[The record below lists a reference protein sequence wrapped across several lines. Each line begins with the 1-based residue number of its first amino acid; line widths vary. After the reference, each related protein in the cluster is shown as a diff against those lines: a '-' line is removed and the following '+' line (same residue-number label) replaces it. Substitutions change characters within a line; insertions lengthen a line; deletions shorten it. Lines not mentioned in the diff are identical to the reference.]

1 MRCSMYRVE
10 SLGGIVVNGQ
20 QLPVVLMI
28 LDGWGIGQQT
38 EGNAIARSN
47 TENMDRLLAGCGHSQ
62 LNCSG
67 EYVGLP
73 EGQQGNS
80 EVGHLNL
87 GAGRV
92 VYQELTRINKAVREH
107 TLQDNAA
114 FQQVMA
120 YCQQQNKPLHLMGL
134 VSPGGV
140 HSHSSHLYGLL
151 EMAAAKGLQDVYVHC
166 FLDGRDV
173 GPSTG
178 LGFVQELEEK
188 LQQLGVGKIAT
199 VSGRY
204 YAMDRDNR
212 WERVEKAYRAMT
224 DGTGQTAAS
233 AVEAVQQSY
242 DKGET
247 DEFVLPTVVQTVAGT
262 PVATVGAGDGIIFFN
277 FRGDRAREIT
287 KAFVNRDFT
296 GFARQYLG
304 VHFVAMT
311 QYEDGLD
318 VTVAFP
324 PQDLQNTLGQVLAAH
339 GVKQFRVAETE
350 KYAHVTFFFNGGVEE
365 PNPLEDRLLVP
376 SPKVATYDLQPE
388 MSAIA
393 VKEHLLQAIESGD
406 YPFIL
411 VNFANTDMVG
421 HTGIMEAAQKAVET
435 VDRCVG
441 EVAAAVQKAGG
452 VLLITADHG
461 NAEQMVDPVKGT
473 PHTAHT
479 ANPVPFIAVTPQP
492 CQVKDGSLQDVAP
505 TVLKLLGIGVPP
517 EMTGNSLIE

>member
-1 MRCSMYRVE
+1 MAKE
-10 SLGGIVVNGQ
+10 
-20 QLPVVLMI
+20 
-28 LDGWGIGQQT
+28 
-38 EGNAIARSN
+38 
-47 TENMDRLLAGCGHSQ
+47 
-62 LNCSG
+62 
-67 EYVGLP
+67 
-73 EGQQGNS
+73 QG
-80 EVGHLNL
+80 
-87 GAGRV
+87 
-92 VYQELTRINKAVREH
+92 
-107 TLQDNAA
+107 
-114 FQQVMA
+114 
-120 YCQQQNKPLHLMGL
+120 
-134 VSPGGV
+134 VS
-140 HSHSSHLYGLL
+140 
-151 EMAAAKGLQDVYVHC
+151 KVYVHA

-178 LGFVQELEEK
+178 LGFVQELEDK
-188 LQQLGVGKIAT
+188 LQELGVGKIAT

-224 DGTGQTAAS
+224 AGVGETAAS
-233 AVEAVQQSY
+233 AVAAVQQSY

-247 DEFVLPTVVQTVAGT
+247 DEFVLPTVIETAGE
-262 PVATVGAGDGIIFFN
+262 PVAVVGNGDGVLFFN

-287 KAFVNRDFT
+287 KAFVNKEFD
-296 GFARQYLG
+296 GFARDYLG

-311 QYEDGLD
+311 QYEEGLD
-318 VTVAFP
+318 MAVAFP

-339 GVKQFRVAETE
+339 QVKQFRVAETE

-393 VKEHLLQAIESGD
+393 VKDNLIQAIESGD

-421 HTGIMEAAQKAVET
+421 HTGIQEAARKAVET
-435 VDRCVG
+435 VDQCVG

-461 NAEQMVDPVKGT
+461 NAEQMINPETGA

-479 ANPVPFIAVTPQP
+479 ANQVPFIAMTPQP
-492 CQVKDGSLQDVAP
+492 CQVADGSLQDVAP
-505 TVLKLLGIGVPP
+505 TVLALLGVEQPAD
-517 EMTGNSLIE
+517 MTGTCLIRTC

>member
-1 MRCSMYRVE
+1 M
-10 SLGGIVVNGQ
+10 
-20 QLPVVLMI
+20 
-28 LDGWGIGQQT
+28 
-38 EGNAIARSN
+38 
-47 TENMDRLLAGCGHSQ
+47 
-62 LNCSG
+62 
-67 EYVGLP
+67 
-73 EGQQGNS
+73 
-80 EVGHLNL
+80 
-87 GAGRV
+87 
-92 VYQELTRINKAVREH
+92 
-107 TLQDNAA
+107 
-114 FQQVMA
+114 
-120 YCQQQNKPLHLMGL
+120 
-134 VSPGGV
+134 
-140 HSHSSHLYGLL
+140 
-151 EMAAAKGLQDVYVHC
+151 
-166 FLDGRDV
+166 
-173 GPSTG
+173 
-178 LGFVQELEEK
+178 QELEEK
-188 LQQLGVGKIAT
+188 LQQLGVGQIAT

-224 DGTGQTAAS
+224 DGTGEIAAS
-233 AVEAVQQSY
+233 AAEAVQQSY

-247 DEFVLPTVVQTVAGT
+247 DEFVLPTVVQTAAGT

-339 GVKQFRVAETE
+339 GVRQFRVAETE
-350 KYAHVTFFFNGGVEE
+350 KYAHVTFFFNGGVED

-393 VKEHLLQAIESGD
+393 VKEHLIQAIESGD

-441 EVAAAVQKAGG
+441 EVAAAVQKGWRCA
-452 VLLITADHG
+452 ADYSR
-461 NAEQMVDPVKGT
+461 PR
-473 PHTAHT
+473 
-479 ANPVPFIAVTPQP
+479 
-492 CQVKDGSLQDVAP
+492 
-505 TVLKLLGIGVPP
+505 
-517 EMTGNSLIE
+517 

>member
-1 MRCSMYRVE
+1 M
-10 SLGGIVVNGQ
+10 NK

-28 LDGWGIGQQT
+28 LDGWGISEHK
-38 EGNAIARSN
+38 EGNAIAQSN
-47 TENMDRLLAGCGHSQ
+47 TENMDRLLAQYGHSQ
-62 LNCSG
+62 LFCSG

-107 TLQDNAA
+107 TLQDNPA
-114 FQQVMA
+114 FQNVMA
-120 YCQQQNKPLHLMGL
+120 HCMEQNKALHLMGL

-151 EMAAAKGLQDVYVHC
+151 EMAAAKGLKEVYVHC

-178 LGFVQELEEK
+178 LGFVEELEDK
-188 LQQLGVGKIAT
+188 LRQIGVGRIAT

-224 DGTGQTAAS
+224 AGAGETAAS

-247 DEFVLPTVVQTVAGT
+247 DEFVLPTVVQADGK
-262 PVATVGAGDGIIFFN
+262 PVAVIQAGDGVIFFN
-277 FRGDRAREIT
+277 FRGDRAREIS
-287 KAFVNRDFT
+287 KAFVNREFD
-296 GFARQYLG
+296 GFSREYLG
-304 VHFVAMT
+304 VQYVAMT
-311 QYEDGLD
+311 QYEEGLD
-318 VTVAFP
+318 MTVAFP
-324 PQDLQNTLGQVLAAH
+324 PQDLQNTLGQVLADNQ
-339 GVKQFRVAETE
+339 VKQFRVAETE

-388 MSAIA
+388 MSAIE
-393 VKEHLLQAIESGD
+393 VKDKLIEAIKGGE

-421 HTGIMEAAQKAVET
+421 HTGIPEAAQKAVET
-435 VDRCVG
+435 VDKCVG
-441 EVAAAVQKAGG
+441 EVADAVKNAGG

-479 ANPVPFIAVTPQP
+479 ANPVPFVVMSAELYT
-492 CQVKDGSLQDVAP
+492 VKDGSLQDVAP
-505 TVLKLLGIGVPP
+505 TVLKLLGIDKPAD
-517 EMTGNSLIE
+517 MTGESLI

>member
-1 MRCSMYRVE
+1 M
-10 SLGGIVVNGQ
+10 NK

-28 LDGWGIGQQT
+28 LDGWGISEHK
-38 EGNAIARSN
+38 EGNAIAQSN
-47 TENMDRLLAGCGHSQ
+47 TENMDRLLAQYGHSQ
-62 LNCSG
+62 LFCSG

-92 VYQELTRINKAVREH
+92 VYQELTRINKAVHEH
-107 TLQDNAA
+107 TLQDNPA
-114 FQQVMA
+114 FQNVMA
-120 YCQQQNKPLHLMGL
+120 HCMEQNKALHLMGL

-151 EMAAAKGLQDVYVHC
+151 EMAAAKGLKEVYVHC

-178 LGFVQELEEK
+178 LGFVEELEDK
-188 LQQLGVGKIAT
+188 LQQIGVGRIAT

-224 DGTGQTAAS
+224 AGAGETAAS

-247 DEFVLPTVVQTVAGT
+247 DEFVLPTVVQADGK
-262 PVATVGAGDGIIFFN
+262 PVAVIQAGDGVIFFN
-277 FRGDRAREIT
+277 FRGDRAREIS
-287 KAFVNRDFT
+287 KAFVNREFD
-296 GFARQYLG
+296 GFSREYLG
-304 VHFVAMT
+304 VQYVAMT
-311 QYEDGLD
+311 QYEEGLD
-318 VTVAFP
+318 MTVAFP
-324 PQDLQNTLGQVLAAH
+324 PQDLQNTLGQVLADNQ
-339 GVKQFRVAETE
+339 VKQFRVAETE

-388 MSAIA
+388 MSAIE
-393 VKEHLLQAIESGD
+393 VKDKLIEAIKGGE

-421 HTGIMEAAQKAVET
+421 HTGIPEAAQKAVET
-435 VDRCVG
+435 VDKCVG
-441 EVAAAVQKAGG
+441 EVADAVKNAGG

-479 ANPVPFIAVTPQP
+479 ANPVPFVVMSAEPYT
-492 CQVKDGSLQDVAP
+492 VKDGSLQDVAP
-505 TVLKLLGIGVPP
+505 TVLKLLGIDKPAD
-517 EMTGNSLIE
+517 MTGESLI

>member
-1 MRCSMYRVE
+1 M
-10 SLGGIVVNGQ
+10 NK

-28 LDGWGIGQQT
+28 LDGWGISEQT
-38 EGNAIARSN
+38 EGNAIAQSN
-47 TENMDRLLAGCGHSQ
+47 TKNMDGLLAQYGHSQ
-62 LNCSG
+62 LFCSG

-107 TLQDNAA
+107 TLKDNAA
-114 FQQVMA
+114 FQQVMEH
-120 YCQQQNKPLHLMGL
+120 CSQQNKPLHLMGL

-151 EMAAAKGLQDVYVHC
+151 EMAAEKGLKDVYVHC

-188 LQQLGVGKIAT
+188 LQQIGVGSIAT

-224 DGTGQTAAS
+224 AGVGEVAATAIN
-233 AVEAVQQSY
+233 AVQQSY

-247 DEFVLPTVVQTVAGT
+247 DEFVLPTVVHNDGK
-262 PVATVGAGDGIIFFN
+262 PVATIGANDGVIFFN

-287 KAFVNRDFT
+287 KAFVNREFD
-296 GFARQYLG
+296 GFARDYLG
-304 VHFVAMT
+304 VNYVAMT
-311 QYEDGLD
+311 QYEEGLD
-318 VTVAFP
+318 MTVAFP
-324 PQDLQNTLGQVLAAH
+324 PQDLQNTLGQILAANN
-339 GVKQFRVAETE
+339 VKQFRVAETE
-350 KYAHVTFFFNGGVEE
+350 KYAHVTFFFNGGVED

-388 MSAIA
+388 MSAIE
-393 VKEHLLQAIESGD
+393 VKDKLIETINGGE

-421 HTGIMEAAQKAVET
+421 HTGIPEAARKAVET
-435 VDRCVG
+435 VDKCVG
-441 EVAAAVQKAGG
+441 EVVEAVQNVGG

-479 ANPVPFIAVTPQP
+479 ANPVPFIVVSTEKYV
-492 CQVKDGSLQDVAP
+492 VKNGSLQDVAP
-505 TVLKLLGIGVPP
+505 TVLNLLGIDKPAD
-517 EMTGNSLIE
+517 MTGESLI

>member
-1 MRCSMYRVE
+1 MKK
-10 SLGGIVVNGQ
+10 

-28 LDGWGIGQQT
+28 LDGWGISDYT
-38 EGNAIARSN
+38 EGNAIAQSN
-47 TENMDRLLAGCGHSQ
+47 TENMDRLLAQCGHSQ
-62 LNCSG
+62 LFCSG

-114 FQQVMA
+114 FQQVMEH
-120 YCQQQNKPLHLMGL
+120 CLQQNKALHLMGL

-151 EMAAAKGLQDVYVHC
+151 EMAAAKGLTEVYVHC

-173 GPSTG
+173 GPATG
-178 LGFVQELEEK
+178 LGFVQELEDR
-188 LQQLGVGKIAT
+188 LQQIGIGRIAT

-224 DGTGQTAAS
+224 YGAGETAAS

-242 DKGET
+242 EKGET
-247 DEFVLPTVVQTVAGT
+247 DEFVLPTVVQADGK
-262 PVATVGAGDGIIFFN
+262 PVATIGRGDGVIFFN

-287 KAFVNRDFT
+287 KAFVNKEFD
-296 GFARQYLG
+296 GFARDYLS
-304 VHFVAMT
+304 VNYVAMT

-318 VTVAFP
+318 MTVAFP
-324 PQDLQNTLGQVLAAH
+324 PQDLQNTLGQVLAANQ
-339 GVKQFRVAETE
+339 VKQFRVAETE

-388 MSAIA
+388 MSAIE
-393 VKEHLLQAIESGD
+393 VKDKLVEAINGGE

-421 HTGIMEAAQKAVET
+421 HTGMPEAAKKAVET
-435 VDRCVG
+435 VDKCVG
-441 EVAAAVQKAGG
+441 EVADAVQKAGG

-479 ANPVPFIAVTPQP
+479 ANPVPFIVMSQEPYN
-492 CQVKDGSLQDVAP
+492 VKNGSLQDVAP
-505 TVLKLLGIGVPP
+505 TVLKLLGIEKPAD
-517 EMTGNSLIE
+517 MTGTSLL

>member
-1 MRCSMYRVE
+1 ME
-10 SLGGIVVNGQ
+10 KQ
-20 QLPVVLMI
+20 QPVVLMI
-28 LDGWGIGQQT
+28 LDGWGISEQT
-38 EGNAIARSN
+38 EGNAIAQSH
-47 TENMDRLLAGCGHSQ
+47 TPNMDRLLEQFGHSK
-62 LNCSG
+62 LLCSG
-67 EYVGLP
+67 EAVGLP
-73 EGQQGNS
+73 DGQQGNS

-107 TLQDNAA
+107 TLRDNAA
-114 FQQVMA
+114 FQQVMDA
-120 YCQQQNKPLHLMGL
+120 CAAQQKPLHLMGL

-140 HSHSSHLYGLL
+140 HSHSDHLYGLL
-151 EMAAAKGLQDVYVHC
+151 ELAKEKQLTEVYVHC

-188 LQQLGVGKIAT
+188 LAQLGVGKIAT

-212 WERVEKAYRAMT
+212 WERVEKAYQAMT
-224 DGTGQTAAS
+224 QGVGVMADSAVS
-233 AVEAVQQSY
+233 AVEQSY
-242 DKGET
+242 AKGET
-247 DEFVLPTVVQTVAGT
+247 DEFVLPTVVLQDGKPTAVI
-262 PVATVGAGDGIIFFN
+262 GAGDGVIFFN

-287 KAFVNRDFT
+287 KAFVNKDFD
-296 GFARQYLG
+296 GFAREYLG
-304 VHFVAMT
+304 VSYVAMT
-311 QYEDGLD
+311 QYEEGLD
-318 VTVAFP
+318 VIVAFP
-324 PQDLQNTLGQVLAAH
+324 PQDLQHTLGQVLAENN
-339 GVKQFRVAETE
+339 VKQFRVAETE
-350 KYAHVTFFFNGGVEE
+350 KYAHVTFFFNGGVED

-393 VKEHLLQAIESGD
+393 VKDHLIQAIQGGE

-421 HTGIMEAAQKAVET
+421 HTGIPEAAQKAVET
-435 VDRCVG
+435 VDFCVG
-441 EVAAAVQKAGG
+441 QVAEAVQNAGG

-461 NAEQMVDPVKGT
+461 NAEQMIDPVKGT

-479 ANPVPFIAVTPQP
+479 ANPVPFVVVSEQAY
-492 CQVKDGSLQDVAP
+492 QVADGSLQDVAP
-505 TVLKLLGIGVPP
+505 TVLKLLNIEKPND
-517 EMTGNSLIE
+517 MTGTSLI

>member
-1 MRCSMYRVE
+1 M
-10 SLGGIVVNGQ
+10 NK

-28 LDGWGIGQQT
+28 LDGWGISEHK
-38 EGNAIARSN
+38 EGNAIAQSN
-47 TENMDRLLAGCGHSQ
+47 TENMDRLLAQYGHSQ
-62 LNCSG
+62 LFCSG

-92 VYQELTRINKAVREH
+92 VYQELTRINKEVREH
-107 TLQDNAA
+107 TLQDNPA
-114 FQQVMA
+114 FQNVMA
-120 YCQQQNKPLHLMGL
+120 HCMEQNKALHLMGL

-151 EMAAAKGLQDVYVHC
+151 EMAAAKGLKEVYVHC

-178 LGFVQELEEK
+178 LGFVEELEDK
-188 LQQLGVGKIAT
+188 LQQIGVGRIAT

-224 DGTGQTAAS
+224 AGAGETAAS

-247 DEFVLPTVVQTVAGT
+247 DEFVLPTVVQADGK
-262 PVATVGAGDGIIFFN
+262 PVAVIQAGDGVIFFN
-277 FRGDRAREIT
+277 FRGDRAREIS
-287 KAFVNRDFT
+287 KAFVNREFD
-296 GFARQYLG
+296 GFSREYLG
-304 VHFVAMT
+304 VQYVAMT
-311 QYEDGLD
+311 QYEEGLD
-318 VTVAFP
+318 MTVAFP
-324 PQDLQNTLGQVLAAH
+324 PQDLQNTLGQVLADNQ
-339 GVKQFRVAETE
+339 VKQFRVAETE

-388 MSAIA
+388 MSAIE
-393 VKEHLLQAIESGD
+393 VKDKLIEAIKGGE

-421 HTGIMEAAQKAVET
+421 HTGIPEAAQKAVET
-435 VDRCVG
+435 VDKCVG
-441 EVAAAVQKAGG
+441 EVADAVKNAGG

-479 ANPVPFIAVTPQP
+479 ANPVPFVVMSAEPYT
-492 CQVKDGSLQDVAP
+492 VKDGSLQDVAP
-505 TVLKLLGIGVPP
+505 TVLKLLGIDKPAD
-517 EMTGNSLIE
+517 MTGESLI

>member
-1 MRCSMYRVE
+1 M
-10 SLGGIVVNGQ
+10 NK

-28 LDGWGIGQQT
+28 LDGWGISEHK
-38 EGNAIARSN
+38 EGNAIAQSN
-47 TENMDRLLAGCGHSQ
+47 TENMDRLLAQYGHSQ
-62 LNCSG
+62 LFCSG

-107 TLQDNAA
+107 TLQDNPA
-114 FQQVMA
+114 FQNVMA
-120 YCQQQNKPLHLMGL
+120 HCMEQNKALHLMGL

-151 EMAAAKGLQDVYVHC
+151 EMAAAKGLKEVYVHC

-178 LGFVQELEEK
+178 LGFVEELEDK
-188 LQQLGVGKIAT
+188 LQQIGVGRIAT

-224 DGTGQTAAS
+224 AGAGETAAS

-247 DEFVLPTVVQTVAGT
+247 DEFVLPTVVQADGK
-262 PVATVGAGDGIIFFN
+262 PVAVIQAGDGVIFFN
-277 FRGDRAREIT
+277 FRGDRAREIS
-287 KAFVNRDFT
+287 KAFVNREFD
-296 GFARQYLG
+296 GFSREYLG
-304 VHFVAMT
+304 VQYVAMT
-311 QYEDGLD
+311 QYEEGLD
-318 VTVAFP
+318 MTVAFP
-324 PQDLQNTLGQVLAAH
+324 PQDLQNTLGQVLADNQ
-339 GVKQFRVAETE
+339 VKQFRVAETE

-388 MSAIA
+388 MSAIE
-393 VKEHLLQAIESGD
+393 VKDKLIEAIKGGE

-421 HTGIMEAAQKAVET
+421 HTGIPEAAQKAVET
-435 VDRCVG
+435 VDKCVG
-441 EVAAAVQKAGG
+441 EVANAVKDAGG

-479 ANPVPFIAVTPQP
+479 ANPVPFVVMSAEPYT
-492 CQVKDGSLQDVAP
+492 VKDGSLQDVAP
-505 TVLKLLGIGVPP
+505 TVLKLLGIDKPAD
-517 EMTGNSLIE
+517 MTGESLI

>member
-1 MRCSMYRVE
+1 M
-10 SLGGIVVNGQ
+10 NK

-28 LDGWGIGQQT
+28 LDGWGISEHK
-38 EGNAIARSN
+38 EGNAIAQSN
-47 TENMDRLLAGCGHSQ
+47 TENMDRLLAQYGHSQ
-62 LNCSG
+62 LFCSG

-107 TLQDNAA
+107 TLQDNPA
-114 FQQVMA
+114 FQNVMA
-120 YCQQQNKPLHLMGL
+120 HCMEQKKALHLMGL

-151 EMAAAKGLQDVYVHC
+151 EMAAAKGLKEVYVHC

-178 LGFVQELEEK
+178 LGFVEELEDK
-188 LQQLGVGKIAT
+188 LQQIGVGRIAT

-224 DGTGQTAAS
+224 AGTGETAAS

-247 DEFVLPTVVQTVAGT
+247 DEFVLPTVVQADGK
-262 PVATVGAGDGIIFFN
+262 PVAVIQAGDGVIFFN
-277 FRGDRAREIT
+277 FRGDRAREIS
-287 KAFVNRDFT
+287 KAFVNREFD
-296 GFARQYLG
+296 GFSREYLG
-304 VHFVAMT
+304 VQYVAMT
-311 QYEDGLD
+311 QYEEGLD
-318 VTVAFP
+318 MTVAFP
-324 PQDLQNTLGQVLAAH
+324 PQDLQNTLGQVLADNQ
-339 GVKQFRVAETE
+339 VKQFRVAETE

-388 MSAIA
+388 MSAIE
-393 VKEHLLQAIESGD
+393 VKDKLIEAIKGGE

-421 HTGIMEAAQKAVET
+421 HTGIPEAAQKAVET
-435 VDRCVG
+435 VDKCVG
-441 EVAAAVQKAGG
+441 EVADAVKNAGG

-479 ANPVPFIAVTPQP
+479 ANPVPFVVMSAEPYT
-492 CQVKDGSLQDVAP
+492 VKDGSLQDVAP
-505 TVLKLLGIGVPP
+505 TVLKLLGIDKPAD
-517 EMTGNSLIE
+517 MTGESLI

>member
-1 MRCSMYRVE
+1 ME
-10 SLGGIVVNGQ
+10 KQ
-20 QLPVVLMI
+20 QPVVLMI
-28 LDGWGIGQQT
+28 LDGWGISEQT
-38 EGNAIARSN
+38 EGNAIAQSS
-47 TENMDRLLAGCGHSQ
+47 TPNMDKLLAQFPHSQ
-62 LNCSG
+62 LLCSG
-67 EYVGLP
+67 EAVGLP
-73 EGQQGNS
+73 DGQQGNS

-114 FQQVMA
+114 FQQVMDA
-120 YCQQQNKPLHLMGL
+120 CIAQQKPLHLMGL
-134 VSPGGV
+134 VSLGGV
-140 HSHSSHLYGLL
+140 HSHSDHLYGLL
-151 EMAAAKGLQDVYVHC
+151 ELARDKNIPEVYVHC

-178 LGFVQELEEK
+178 LGFVKELEEK
-188 LQQLGVGKIAT
+188 LSQLGIGKIAT

-212 WERVEKAYRAMT
+212 WERVEKAYLAMT
-224 DGTGQTAAS
+224 AGIGETAQS

-247 DEFVLPTVVQTVAGT
+247 DEFILPTVVQGDGK
-262 PVATVGAGDGIIFFN
+262 PVAKIGAGDGVIFFN

-287 KAFVNRDFT
+287 KAFVNKDFD
-296 GFARQYLG
+296 GFSREYLG
-304 VHFVAMT
+304 VNYVAMT
-311 QYEDGLD
+311 QYEEGLD

-324 PQDLQNTLGQVLAAH
+324 PQDLQNTLGQVLAVH
-339 GVKQFRVAETE
+339 QIKQFRVAETE
-350 KYAHVTFFFNGGVEE
+350 KYAHVTFFFNGGVED

-393 VKEHLLQAIESGD
+393 VKEHLIQAIQSGE

-421 HTGIMEAAQKAVET
+421 HTGIPEAAQKAVET
-435 VDRCVG
+435 VDACVG
-441 EVAAAVQKAGG
+441 EVAEAVQQAGG

-479 ANPVPFIAVTPQP
+479 ANPVPFIVVSDRYQTVA
-492 CQVKDGSLQDVAP
+492 DGSLQDVAP
-505 TVLKLLGIGVPP
+505 TVLKLLGIEKPAD
-517 EMTGNSLIE
+517 MTGASLI

>member
-1 MRCSMYRVE
+1 M
-10 SLGGIVVNGQ
+10 NK

-28 LDGWGIGQQT
+28 LDGWGISEHK
-38 EGNAIARSN
+38 EGNAIAQSN
-47 TENMDRLLAGCGHSQ
+47 TENMDRLLAQYGHSQ
-62 LNCSG
+62 LFCSG

-107 TLQDNAA
+107 TLQDNPA
-114 FQQVMA
+114 FQNVMA
-120 YCQQQNKPLHLMGL
+120 HCMEQNKALHLMGL

-151 EMAAAKGLQDVYVHC
+151 EMAAAKGLKEVYVHC

-178 LGFVQELEEK
+178 LGFVEELEDK
-188 LQQLGVGKIAT
+188 LQQIGVGRIAT

-224 DGTGQTAAS
+224 AGIGETAAS
-233 AVEAVQQSY
+233 AVKAVQQSY

-247 DEFVLPTVVQTVAGT
+247 DEFVLPTVVQADGKPAAVIQ
-262 PVATVGAGDGIIFFN
+262 AGDGVIFFN
-277 FRGDRAREIT
+277 FRGDRAREIS
-287 KAFVNRDFT
+287 KAFVNREFD
-296 GFARQYLG
+296 GFSREYLG
-304 VHFVAMT
+304 VQYVAMT
-311 QYEDGLD
+311 QYEEGLD
-318 VTVAFP
+318 MTVAFP
-324 PQDLQNTLGQVLAAH
+324 PQDLQNTLGQVLADNQ
-339 GVKQFRVAETE
+339 VKQFRVAETE

-388 MSAIA
+388 MSAIE
-393 VKEHLLQAIESGD
+393 VKDKLIEAIKGGE

-421 HTGIMEAAQKAVET
+421 HTGIPEAAQKAVET
-435 VDRCVG
+435 VDKCVG
-441 EVAAAVQKAGG
+441 EVADAVKNAGG

-479 ANPVPFIAVTPQP
+479 ANPVPFVVMSAEPYT
-492 CQVKDGSLQDVAP
+492 VKDGSLQDVAP
-505 TVLKLLGIGVPP
+505 TVLKLLGIDKPAD
-517 EMTGNSLIE
+517 MTGESLI

>member
-1 MRCSMYRVE
+1 V
-10 SLGGIVVNGQ
+10 GKQ
-20 QLPVVLMI
+20 QPVVLMI
-28 LDGWGIGQQT
+28 LDGWGISEQT
-38 EGNAIARSN
+38 EGNAIAQSS
-47 TENMDRLLAGCGHSQ
+47 TPNMDELLAQYPHSQ
-62 LNCSG
+62 LLCSG
-67 EYVGLP
+67 EAVGLP
-73 EGQQGNS
+73 DGQQGNS

-114 FQQVMA
+114 FQQVMDA
-120 YCQQQNKPLHLMGL
+120 CIAQQKPLHLMGL

-140 HSHSSHLYGLL
+140 HSHSDHLYGLL
-151 EMAAAKGLQDVYVHC
+151 ELARDKNIPEVYVHC

-178 LGFVQELEEK
+178 LGFVKELEEK
-188 LQQLGVGKIAT
+188 LSQLGIGKIAT

-212 WERVEKAYRAMT
+212 WERVEKAYLAMT
-224 DGTGQTAAS
+224 AGIGETAQS

-247 DEFVLPTVVQTVAGT
+247 DEFVLPTVVQDDGK
-262 PVATVGAGDGIIFFN
+262 PVAKIGAGDGVIFFN

-287 KAFVNRDFT
+287 KAFVNKDFD
-296 GFARQYLG
+296 GFSREYLG
-304 VHFVAMT
+304 VNYVAMT
-311 QYEDGLD
+311 QYEEGLD

-339 GVKQFRVAETE
+339 QIKQFRVAETE
-350 KYAHVTFFFNGGVEE
+350 KYAHVTFFFNGGVED

-393 VKEHLLQAIESGD
+393 VKEHLIQAIQSGE

-421 HTGIMEAAQKAVET
+421 HTGIPEAAQKAVET
-435 VDRCVG
+435 VDACVG
-441 EVAAAVQKAGG
+441 EVAEAVQQAGG

-479 ANPVPFIAVTPQP
+479 ANPVPFIAVSDRYQT
-492 CQVKDGSLQDVAP
+492 VADGSLQDVAP
-505 TVLKLLGIGVPP
+505 TVLKLLGIEKPAD
-517 EMTGNSLIE
+517 MTGASLI

>member
-1 MRCSMYRVE
+1 M
-10 SLGGIVVNGQ
+10 NK

-28 LDGWGIGQQT
+28 LDGWGISEHE
-38 EGNAIARSN
+38 EGNAIAQSN
-47 TENMDRLLAGCGHSQ
+47 TENMDRLLAQYGHSQ
-62 LNCSG
+62 LFCSG

-107 TLQDNAA
+107 TLQDNPA
-114 FQQVMA
+114 FQNVMA
-120 YCQQQNKPLHLMGL
+120 HCMEQNKALHLMGL

-151 EMAAAKGLQDVYVHC
+151 EMAAAKGLKEVYVHC

-178 LGFVQELEEK
+178 LGFVEELEDK
-188 LQQLGVGKIAT
+188 LQQIGVGRIAT

-224 DGTGQTAAS
+224 AGTGETAAS

-247 DEFVLPTVVQTVAGT
+247 DEFVLPTVVQADGK
-262 PVATVGAGDGIIFFN
+262 PVAVIQAGDGVIFFN
-277 FRGDRAREIT
+277 FRGDRAREIS
-287 KAFVNRDFT
+287 KAFVNREFD
-296 GFARQYLG
+296 GFSREYLG
-304 VHFVAMT
+304 VQYVAMT
-311 QYEDGLD
+311 QYEEGLD
-318 VTVAFP
+318 MTVAFP
-324 PQDLQNTLGQVLAAH
+324 PQDLQNTLGQVLADNQ
-339 GVKQFRVAETE
+339 VKQFRVAETE

-388 MSAIA
+388 MSAIE
-393 VKEHLLQAIESGD
+393 VKDKLIEAIKGGE

-421 HTGIMEAAQKAVET
+421 HTGIPEAAQKAVET
-435 VDRCVG
+435 VDKCVG
-441 EVAAAVQKAGG
+441 EVADAVKNAGG

-479 ANPVPFIAVTPQP
+479 ANPVPFVVMSAEPYT
-492 CQVKDGSLQDVAP
+492 VKDGSLQDVAP
-505 TVLKLLGIGVPP
+505 TVLKLLGIDKPAD
-517 EMTGNSLIE
+517 MTGESLI

>member
-1 MRCSMYRVE
+1 ME
-10 SLGGIVVNGQ
+10 KQ
-20 QLPVVLMI
+20 QPVVLMI
-28 LDGWGIGQQT
+28 LDGWGISEQT
-38 EGNAIARSN
+38 EGNAIAQSS
-47 TENMDRLLAGCGHSQ
+47 TPNMDKLLAQFPHSQ
-62 LNCSG
+62 LLCSG
-67 EYVGLP
+67 EAVGLP
-73 EGQQGNS
+73 DGQQGNS

-114 FQQVMA
+114 FQQVMDA
-120 YCQQQNKPLHLMGL
+120 CIAQQKPLHLMGL

-140 HSHSSHLYGLL
+140 HSHSDHLYGLL
-151 EMAAAKGLQDVYVHC
+151 ELARDKNIPEVYVHC

-178 LGFVQELEEK
+178 LGFVKELEEK
-188 LQQLGVGKIAT
+188 LSQLGIGKIAT

-212 WERVEKAYRAMT
+212 WERVEKAYLAMT
-224 DGTGQTAAS
+224 AGIGETAQS
-233 AVEAVQQSY
+233 AAEAVQQSY

-247 DEFVLPTVVQTVAGT
+247 DEFVLPTVVQADGK
-262 PVATVGAGDGIIFFN
+262 PVAKIGAGDGVIFFN

-287 KAFVNRDFT
+287 KAFVNKDFD
-296 GFARQYLG
+296 GFSREYLG
-304 VHFVAMT
+304 VNYVAMT
-311 QYEDGLD
+311 QYEEGLD

-339 GVKQFRVAETE
+339 QIKQFRVAETE
-350 KYAHVTFFFNGGVEE
+350 KYAHVTFFFNGGVED

-393 VKEHLLQAIESGD
+393 VKEHLIQAIQSGE

-421 HTGIMEAAQKAVET
+421 HTGIPEAAQKAVET
-435 VDRCVG
+435 VDACVG
-441 EVAAAVQKAGG
+441 EVAEAVQQAGG

-479 ANPVPFIAVTPQP
+479 ANPVPFIAVSDRYQT
-492 CQVKDGSLQDVAP
+492 VADGSLQDVAP
-505 TVLKLLGIGVPP
+505 TVLKLLGIEKPAD
-517 EMTGNSLIE
+517 MTGASLI

>member
-1 MRCSMYRVE
+1 M
-10 SLGGIVVNGQ
+10 NK

-28 LDGWGIGQQT
+28 LDGWGISEHK
-38 EGNAIARSN
+38 EGNAIAQSN
-47 TENMDRLLAGCGHSQ
+47 TENMDRLLAQYGHSQ
-62 LNCSG
+62 LFCSG

-107 TLQDNAA
+107 TLQDNPA
-114 FQQVMA
+114 FQNVMA
-120 YCQQQNKPLHLMGL
+120 HCMEQNKALHLMGL

-151 EMAAAKGLQDVYVHC
+151 EMAAAKGLKEVYVHC

-178 LGFVQELEEK
+178 LGFVEELEDK
-188 LQQLGVGKIAT
+188 LQQIGVGRIAT

-224 DGTGQTAAS
+224 AGAGETAAS

-247 DEFVLPTVVQTVAGT
+247 DEFVLPTVVQADGKPAAVIQ
-262 PVATVGAGDGIIFFN
+262 AGDGVIFFN
-277 FRGDRAREIT
+277 FRGDRAREIS
-287 KAFVNRDFT
+287 KAFVNREFD
-296 GFARQYLG
+296 GFSREYLG
-304 VHFVAMT
+304 VQYVAMT
-311 QYEDGLD
+311 QYEEGLD
-318 VTVAFP
+318 MTVAFP
-324 PQDLQNTLGQVLAAH
+324 PQDLQNTLGQVLADNQ
-339 GVKQFRVAETE
+339 VKQFRVAETE

-388 MSAIA
+388 MSAIE
-393 VKEHLLQAIESGD
+393 VKDKLIEAIKGGE

-421 HTGIMEAAQKAVET
+421 HTGIPEAAQKAVEI
-435 VDRCVG
+435 VDKCVG
-441 EVAAAVQKAGG
+441 EVANAVKNAGG

-479 ANPVPFIAVTPQP
+479 ANPVPFVVMSAEPYT
-492 CQVKDGSLQDVAP
+492 VKDGSLQDVAP
-505 TVLKLLGIGVPP
+505 TVLKLLGIDKPAD
-517 EMTGNSLIE
+517 MTGESLI

>member
-1 MRCSMYRVE
+1 
-10 SLGGIVVNGQ
+10 
-20 QLPVVLMI
+20 MI
-28 LDGWGIGQQT
+28 LDGWGISEHK
-38 EGNAIARSN
+38 EGNAIAQSN
-47 TENMDRLLAGCGHSQ
+47 TENMDRLLAQYGHSQ
-62 LNCSG
+62 LFCSG

-107 TLQDNAA
+107 TLQDNPA
-114 FQQVMA
+114 FQNIMA
-120 YCQQQNKPLHLMGL
+120 HCMEQNKALHLMGL

-151 EMAAAKGLQDVYVHC
+151 EMAAAKGLKEVYVHC

-178 LGFVQELEEK
+178 LGFVEELEDK
-188 LQQLGVGKIAT
+188 LQQIGVGRIAT

-224 DGTGQTAAS
+224 AGAGETAAS

-247 DEFVLPTVVQTVAGT
+247 DEFVLPTVVQADGK
-262 PVATVGAGDGIIFFN
+262 PVAVIQAGDGVIFFN
-277 FRGDRAREIT
+277 FRGDRAREIS
-287 KAFVNRDFT
+287 KAFVNREFD
-296 GFARQYLG
+296 GFSREYLG
-304 VHFVAMT
+304 VQYVAMT
-311 QYEDGLD
+311 QYEEGLD
-318 VTVAFP
+318 MTVAFP
-324 PQDLQNTLGQVLAAH
+324 PQDLQNTLGQVLADNQ
-339 GVKQFRVAETE
+339 VKQFRVAETE

-388 MSAIA
+388 MSAIE
-393 VKEHLLQAIESGD
+393 VKDKLIEAIKGGE

-421 HTGIMEAAQKAVET
+421 HTGIPEAAQKAVET
-435 VDRCVG
+435 VDKCVG
-441 EVAAAVQKAGG
+441 EVADAVKNAGG

-461 NAEQMVDPVKGT
+461 NAEQLVDPVKGT

-479 ANPVPFIAVTPQP
+479 ANPVPFVVMSAEPYT
-492 CQVKDGSLQDVAP
+492 VKDGSLQDVAP
-505 TVLKLLGIGVPP
+505 TVLKLLGIDKPAD
-517 EMTGNSLIE
+517 MTGESLI

>member
-1 MRCSMYRVE
+1 M
-10 SLGGIVVNGQ
+10 NK

-28 LDGWGIGQQT
+28 LDGWGISEHK
-38 EGNAIARSN
+38 EGNAIAQSN
-47 TENMDRLLAGCGHSQ
+47 TENMDRLLAQYGHSQ
-62 LNCSG
+62 LFCSG

-107 TLQDNAA
+107 TLQDNPA
-114 FQQVMA
+114 FQNVMA
-120 YCQQQNKPLHLMGL
+120 HCMEQNKALHLMGL

-151 EMAAAKGLQDVYVHC
+151 EMAAAKGLKEVYVHC

-178 LGFVQELEEK
+178 LGFVEELEDK
-188 LQQLGVGKIAT
+188 LQQIGVGRIAT

-224 DGTGQTAAS
+224 AGAGETAAS

-247 DEFVLPTVVQTVAGT
+247 DEFVLPTVVQADGK
-262 PVATVGAGDGIIFFN
+262 PVAVIQAGDGVIFFN
-277 FRGDRAREIT
+277 FRGDRAREIS
-287 KAFVNRDFT
+287 KAFVNREFD
-296 GFARQYLG
+296 GFSREYLG
-304 VHFVAMT
+304 VQYVAMT
-311 QYEDGLD
+311 QYEEGLD
-318 VTVAFP
+318 MTVAFP
-324 PQDLQNTLGQVLAAH
+324 PQDLQNTLGQVLAANQ
-339 GVKQFRVAETE
+339 VKQFRVAETE

-388 MSAIA
+388 MSAIE
-393 VKEHLLQAIESGD
+393 VKDKLIEAIKGGE

-421 HTGIMEAAQKAVET
+421 HTGIPEAAQKAVET
-435 VDRCVG
+435 VDKCVG
-441 EVAAAVQKAGG
+441 EVSDAVKNAGG

-479 ANPVPFIAVTPQP
+479 ANPVPFVVMSAEPYT
-492 CQVKDGSLQDVAP
+492 VKDGSLQDVAP
-505 TVLKLLGIGVPP
+505 TVLKLLGIDKPAD
-517 EMTGNSLIE
+517 MTGESLI

>member
-1 MRCSMYRVE
+1 M
-10 SLGGIVVNGQ
+10 NK

-28 LDGWGIGQQT
+28 LDGWGISEHK
-38 EGNAIARSN
+38 EGNAIAQSN
-47 TENMDRLLAGCGHSQ
+47 TENMDRLLAQYGHSQ
-62 LNCSG
+62 LFCSG

-107 TLQDNAA
+107 TLQDNPA
-114 FQQVMA
+114 FQNVMA
-120 YCQQQNKPLHLMGL
+120 HCMEQNKALHLMGL

-151 EMAAAKGLQDVYVHC
+151 EMAAAKGLKEVYVHC

-178 LGFVQELEEK
+178 LGFVEELEDK
-188 LQQLGVGKIAT
+188 LQQIGVGRIAT

-212 WERVEKAYRAMT
+212 WERVEKAYRVMT
-224 DGTGQTAAS
+224 AGAGETAAS

-247 DEFVLPTVVQTVAGT
+247 DEFVLPTVVQADGK
-262 PVATVGAGDGIIFFN
+262 PVAVIQAGDGVIFFN
-277 FRGDRAREIT
+277 FRGDRAREIS
-287 KAFVNRDFT
+287 KAFVNREFD
-296 GFARQYLG
+296 GFSREYLG
-304 VHFVAMT
+304 VQYVAMT
-311 QYEDGLD
+311 QYEEGLD
-318 VTVAFP
+318 MTVAFP
-324 PQDLQNTLGQVLAAH
+324 PQDLQNTLGQVLADNQ
-339 GVKQFRVAETE
+339 VKQFRVAETE

-388 MSAIA
+388 MSAIE
-393 VKEHLLQAIESGD
+393 VKDKLIEAIKGGE

-421 HTGIMEAAQKAVET
+421 HTGIPEAAQKAVET
-435 VDRCVG
+435 VDKCVG
-441 EVAAAVQKAGG
+441 EVADAVKNAGG

-479 ANPVPFIAVTPQP
+479 ANPVPFVVMSAEPYT
-492 CQVKDGSLQDVAP
+492 VKDGSLQDVAP
-505 TVLKLLGIGVPP
+505 TVLKLLGIDKPAD
-517 EMTGNSLIE
+517 MTGESLI

>member
-1 MRCSMYRVE
+1 MQRIV
-10 SLGGIVVNGQ
+10 GGTSVKGKHM
-20 QLPVVLMI
+20 PVVLMI
-28 LDGWGIGQQT
+28 LDGWGISEQT
-38 EGNAIARSN
+38 DGNAIAKSN
-47 TENMDRLLAGCGHSQ
+47 TKNMDRLWANYGHSQ
-62 LNCSG
+62 LQCSG
-67 EYVGLP
+67 EAVGLP
-73 EGQQGNS
+73 DGQQGNS

-92 VYQELTRINKAVREH
+92 VYQELTRINQAVRNH

-114 FQQVMA
+114 FQQVMDA
-120 YCQQQNKPLHLMGL
+120 CLQQRKPLHLMGL

-151 EMAAAKGLQDVYVHC
+151 ELAAAKGLQEVYVHC

-178 LGFVQELEEK
+178 LGFVEELEDK
-188 LQQLGVGKIAT
+188 LCQIGVGKIAT

-224 DGTGQTAAS
+224 EGAGESADGAAQ
-233 AVEAVQQSY
+233 AVQQSY
-242 DKGET
+242 AQGTT
-247 DEFVLPTVVQTVAGT
+247 DEFMLPTVIKAASGQ
-262 PVATVGAGDGIIFFN
+262 PVAKISAGDGVIFFN

-287 KAFVNRDFT
+287 KAFVNKDFSQFERT
-296 GFARQYLG
+296 YLH
-304 VHFVAMT
+304 VNFVAMT

-324 PQDLQNTLGQVLAAH
+324 PQDLQNTLGEVLADH
-339 GVKQFRVAETE
+339 HIKQFRVAETE

-365 PNPLEDRLLVP
+365 PNALEDRLLVP

-388 MSAIA
+388 MSAVQ
-393 VKEHLLQAIESGD
+393 VKKQLIKAIESGE

-421 HTGIMEAAQKAVET
+421 HTGIMEAACKAVET
-435 VDRCVG
+435 VDCCVG
-441 EVAAAVQKAGG
+441 EVADAVQKAGG
-452 VLLITADHG
+452 ALLITADHG
-461 NAEQMVDPVKGT
+461 NAEQMIDPIKKT

-479 ANPVPFIAVTPQP
+479 ANPVPFIAVTTTA
-492 CQVKDGSLQDVAP
+492 CKVKDGSLQDVAP
-505 TVLKLLGIGVPP
+505 TVLALLGVEQPA
-517 EMTGNSLIE
+517 EMTGSSLIQ

>member
-1 MRCSMYRVE
+1 MDK
-10 SLGGIVVNGQ
+10 Q
-20 QLPVVLMI
+20 QPVVLMI
-28 LDGWGIGQQT
+28 LDGWGISEQT
-38 EGNAIARSN
+38 EGNAIAQSS
-47 TENMDRLLAGCGHSQ
+47 TPNMDKLLATYPHSQ
-62 LNCSG
+62 LLCSG
-67 EYVGLP
+67 EAVGLP
-73 EGQQGNS
+73 DGQQGNS

-107 TLQDNAA
+107 TLQENTA
-114 FQQVMA
+114 FQQVMDA
-120 YCQQQNKPLHLMGL
+120 CIAQQKPLHLMGL

-140 HSHSSHLYGLL
+140 HSHSDHLYGLL
-151 EMAAAKGLQDVYVHC
+151 ELARDKQVPEVYVHC

-178 LGFVQELEEK
+178 LGFVQELEDK
-188 LQQLGVGKIAT
+188 LAELGIGKIAT

-212 WERVEKAYRAMT
+212 WERVEKAYQAMT
-224 DGTGQTAAS
+224 AGIGETADS

-247 DEFVLPTVVQTVAGT
+247 DEFVLPTVIQADGR
-262 PVATVGAGDGIIFFN
+262 PAAKIGAGDGVIFFN

-287 KAFVNRDFT
+287 KAFVNKDFG
-296 GFARQYLG
+296 GFSREYLG
-304 VHFVAMT
+304 VNYVAMT
-311 QYEDGLD
+311 QYEEGLD

-324 PQDLQNTLGQVLAAH
+324 PQDLQNTLGQVLADH
-339 GVKQFRVAETE
+339 QIKQFRVAETE
-350 KYAHVTFFFNGGVEE
+350 KYAHVTFFFNGGVED

-393 VKEHLLQAIESGD
+393 VKDNLVQTIQKGE
-406 YPFIL
+406 YPFVL

-421 HTGIMEAAQKAVET
+421 HTGIPEAAQKAVET
-435 VDRCVG
+435 VDACVG
-441 EVAAAVQKAGG
+441 EVAEAVQKAGG

-479 ANPVPFIAVTPQP
+479 ANPVPFVVVSDRYQTA
-492 CQVKDGSLQDVAP
+492 KNGSLQDVAP
-505 TVLKLLGIGVPP
+505 TVLKLLGIEKPAD
-517 EMTGNSLIE
+517 MTGSSLI